1 MQRIILLLVVL
12 FVYQCAPFRIQNVLE
27 PSAGQLLPG
36 APEFNRTIQV
46 QYLGAAG
53 FMISRGKHAI
63 LPAPL
68 YSNPSLLRVGFLA
81 IKTDTMLVDLLHP
94 RPEHLEVGA
103 ILVGHA
109 HYDHLLDVAYVARK
123 YHKNAHIYGN
133 RSVYNIVVAADEN
146 LKPRSHALIDDVSR
160 NRESGTWFY
169 VADSTIRF
177 MAIASGHGPHAVGI
191 HVMKGTIPND
201 LKSVPRSA
209 WKWKEG
215 ETLAYLIDFLGDD
228 GAIDFRIHYTDATQ
242 PARMGFI
249 PELAPE
255 DTHRVDLAIVCAGSA
270 HMLGEYPYDITV
282 DLKPRHVMIGHW
294 ENFFKSPLKK
304 PTRLRFLHLEEFIDN
319 LEKALLPDADW
330 LLPDRG
336 GIYHYPLND

>member
-1 MQRIILLLVVL
+1 MLRINLLLVAL
-12 FVYQCAPFRIQNVLE
+12 SIFQTAPFKFQNVPE
-27 PSAGQLLPG
+27 SSAEQLLPG
-36 APEFNRTIQV
+36 TPEFNRTVQV
-46 QYLGAAG
+46 QYLGVAG
-53 FMISRGKHAI
+53 YMISRGRHAI

-68 YSNPSLLRVGFLA
+68 YSNPNLVRVGLLR
-81 IKTDTMLVDLLHP
+81 IKTDTTRVDLLHP

-109 HYDHLLDVAYVARK
+109 HYDHLLDVPYIARK
-123 YHKNAHIYGN
+123 YHKDAHIYGN
-133 RSVYNIVVAADEN
+133 RSTYNIVVAADEN
-146 LKPRSHALIDDVSR
+146 LRPRSHALVDNVSR
-160 NRESGTWFY
+160 NGEPGSWFY

-191 HVMKGTIPND
+191 HVMKGKIPNH
-201 LKSVPRSA
+201 LRSVPRSA

-215 ETLAYLIDFLGDD
+215 ETLAYLIDFMGED
-228 GAIDFRIHYTDATQ
+228 GSIDFRIHYTDATQ
-242 PARMGFI
+242 PQRMGFI
-249 PELAPE
+249 PDLAPE

-270 HMLGEYPYDITV
+270 HVLGEYPYDITV

-294 ENFFKSPLKK
+294 EDFFISPLKK
-304 PTRLRFLHLEEFIDN
+304 PRRLRFLHLEEFIDN